1 LRFTCPPCRYRG
13 RARALFAPCLPF
25 AGSLKPEQIDILNTS
40 LNSPSLNSPG
50 LAEAINA
57 KGFSHAAG
65 FRIVAVSAGSAEV
78 ALTRPEDLLQFFG
91 HFHGGVI
98 TALADQAAGIAVT
111 SSLPVGR
118 IGVTVEI
125 KVNFLSPAD
134 GSEIIARAKTL
145 KMSGSIGVAA
155 VEIFSIKNGAETLC
169 AFCTATMRALDLP
182 AEYR

>member
-1 LRFTCPPCRYRG
+1 MSDLNPP
-13 RARALFAPCLPF
+13 
-25 AGSLKPEQIDILNTS
+25 S
-40 LNSPSLNSPG
+40 

-57 KGFSHAAG
+57 RGFSGAAG
-65 FRIVAVSAGSAEV
+65 FRIMAIEPGHAEL
-78 ALTRPEDLLQFFG
+78 ALARRDDLVQFFG

-111 SSLPVGR
+111 SGLPKGR

-134 GSEIIARAKTL
+134 GAELIARAKTL
-145 KMSGSIGVAA
+145 KMSGSLGVAT
-155 VEIFSIKNGAETLC
+155 VEVFSKNGGAETLC

-182 AEYR
+182 AEFK

>member
-1 LRFTCPPCRYRG
+1 
-13 RARALFAPCLPF
+13 
-25 AGSLKPEQIDILNTS
+25 LNSS
-40 LNSPSLNSPG
+40 LNSPR

-57 KGFSHAAG
+57 RGFTAAAG
-65 FRIVAVSAGSAEV
+65 FRIVAIEPGRAEV
-78 ALTRPEDLLQFFG
+78 ALPRRPDLLQFFG

-111 SSLPVGR
+111 SSLPSGK

-134 GSEIIARAKTL
+134 GSELVARARTL
-145 KMSGSIGVAA
+145 KMSGTIGVAT
-155 VEIFSIKNGAETLC
+155 VEVFSKNEGSETLC

-182 AEYR
+182 AEFR

>member
-1 LRFTCPPCRYRG
+1 MNGADLNPP
-13 RARALFAPCLPF
+13 
-25 AGSLKPEQIDILNTS
+25 S
-40 LNSPSLNSPG
+40 
-50 LAEAINA
+50 LAEAVNA

-65 FRIVAVSAGSAEV
+65 FRVVSVTPGYAEV
-78 ALTRPEDLLQFFG
+78 VLARRDDLVQFFG

-111 SSLPVGR
+111 SGLPKGR

-134 GSEIIARAKTL
+134 GEEIIARAKTL
-145 KMSGSIGVAA
+145 KMSGSIGVAT
-155 VEIFSIKNGAETLC
+155 VEVFSKNGASEILC

-182 AEYR
+182 AEFR